1 MSLRALLS
9 TSLAVG
15 LLACSAARPIVSGPS
30 DYDAYRRY
38 RLAETLDER
47 LAAGWVY
54 LRDEPE
60 GSFRGEVLRWFGPAE
75 ARFFAEAGRTPG
87 GASAY
92 LKLMPDGPHAEEE
105 ATFLRAFE
113 REKIE
118 GPLREQR
125 ALEAARKKAETAR
138 KAAGEAIEL
147 WTRRALAITA
157 WREPLESFRKTD
169 KGVADALD
177 ETPKATCDAEACAK
191 TLYFTYP
198 VPEASPP
205 SDRVVPVVVR
215 LDLASGAVVSMSI
228 VAPKG
233 GFTWWLEGVEARPID
248 AFDSSARSEAVMRA
262 KNRIETLT
270 REALGGT
277 CATTEEP
284 TLRTLV
290 CGNVRVTVE
299 ATPSGDDVVR
309 VVGLP
314 R

>member
-1 MSLRALLS
+1 MTVRVALIVPLM
-9 TSLAVG
+9 TAT
-15 LLACSAARPIVSGPS
+15 LACGATQLVVSGPS

-38 RLAETLDER
+38 RLAQTLDDR
-47 LAAGWVY
+47 LAAGWIY

-60 GSFRGEVLRWFGPAE
+60 GAFRGEVLRWFGPAE
-75 ARFFAEAGRTPG
+75 TRFFNEAGRTPG

-157 WREPLESFRKTD
+157 WREPLESFRKVD
-169 KGVADALD
+169 KGIADALD
-177 ETPKATCDAEACAK
+177 ETPTAKCDADACTK

-198 VPEASPP
+198 VPDASPP
-205 SDRVVPVVVR
+205 TDRVVPVVVR

-248 AFDSSARSEAVMRA
+248 PFDATARSEAIMRA
-262 KNRIETLT
+262 KNRIETLA

-277 CATTEEP
+277 CATTEEE
-284 TLRTLV
+284 TVRTLV
-290 CGNVRVTVE
+290 CGNIRVTIE

-314 R
+314 K